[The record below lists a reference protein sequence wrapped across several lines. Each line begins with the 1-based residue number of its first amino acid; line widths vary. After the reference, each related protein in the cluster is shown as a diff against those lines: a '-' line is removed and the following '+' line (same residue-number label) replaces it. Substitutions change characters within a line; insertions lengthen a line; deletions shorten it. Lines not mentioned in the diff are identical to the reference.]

1 MGNVF
6 ADPRTAQ
13 HIYPPVKSA
22 EIIPTATCS
31 HDPIEPQEGGQTS
44 KIHDVNAKPAFHRAT
59 YLRRLNSALIQASPK
74 RPAQAGESMRIE
86 LREIPSAS

>member
-1 MGNVF
+1 MGNAF

-44 KIHDVNAKPAFHRAT
+44 KIHDVNAAFVH
-59 YLRRLNSALIQASPK
+59 
-74 RPAQAGESMRIE
+74 AQAICRNDC
-86 LREIPSAS
+86 R